1 MKRLKLLLMMAGIF
15 SVLVLSA
22 CGGGAG
28 NAATEQE
35 ESGNESD
42 VIKIKVGHISPDD
55 QAYAIGFK
63 EYADAVEE
71 ATNGKVQ
78 FEIFGNGTLGGER
91 ELLEG
96 VQVGTLDMSLITTGV
111 VTNFVPEVSVIEFPF
126 LFRDLEHTY
135 KTLDGEIGQE
145 LLDKMSESNLKGI
158 AFWENGERYI
168 SNRKGPVKEVADL
181 KGLKMRTIES
191 ELLLDMYS
199 ALGTNATPMAFPEV
213 YNGLQQGVIDGS
225 DFSVGVYYTTRV
237 YEPSKYFS
245 EVPLYY
251 ASATLVLNQE
261 LFDSMP
267 EDVQKVMV
275 DLGKEYAVK
284 QRQINQ
290 NLMDEYRQ
298 KLLADGVEITPAEEM
313 DMDGFRKAVESV
325 YEKHADRYGD
335 YIERIQNVE

>member
-1 MKRLKLLLMMAGIF
+1 MMAGIF

-290 NLMDEYRQ
+290 DLMDEYRQ
-298 KLLADGVEITPAEEM
+298 KLLADGVEITPAEEI

>member
-1 MKRLKLLLMMAGIF
+1 
-15 SVLVLSA
+15 VLSA

-290 NLMDEYRQ
+290 DLMDEYKQ
-298 KLLADGVEITPAEEM
+298 KLLADGVEITPAEEI

-335 YIERIQNVE
+335 YIERIKSVE

>member
-290 NLMDEYRQ
+290 DLMDEYRQ
-298 KLLADGVEITPAEEM
+298 KLLADGVEITPAEEI

>member
-1 MKRLKLLLMMAGIF
+1 MKRLKLLMMMAVVL
-15 SVLVLSA
+15 SLLVLSA
-22 CGGGAG
+22 CGGGEK
-28 NAATEQE
+28 NASTEQG
-35 ESGNESD
+35 ESENDSD

-63 EYADAVEE
+63 EYAEAVEE
-71 ATNGKVQ
+71 ATDGKVQ
-78 FEIFGNGTLGGER
+78 FEIFGNGALGGER

-96 VQVGTLDMSLITTGV
+96 VQLGTLDMSLITTGV
-111 VTNFVPEVSVIEFPF
+111 VTNFVPEVAVIEFPF
-126 LFRDLEHTY
+126 LFRDLDHTY

-158 AFWENGERYI
+158 AFWENGERYVAN
-168 SNRKGPVKEVADL
+168 SQRPVKAVEDL

-225 DFSVGVYYTTRV
+225 DFSTGVYYTTKV
-237 YEPSKYFS
+237 YEQSKHFS

-251 ASATLVLNQE
+251 ASATLVINQE

-267 EDVQKVMV
+267 EDVQKVIV
-275 DLGKEYAVK
+275 DLGKEYAAK

-290 NLMDEYRQ
+290 DLMEEYKQNLV
-298 KLLADGVEITPAEEM
+298 ADGVEIIPAEEI
-313 DMDGFRKAVESV
+313 DIDGFRQAVESV
-325 YEKHADRYGD
+325 YEKHADSYGD

>member
-1 MKRLKLLLMMAGIF
+1 MKRLKLWMMVAAVF
-15 SVLVLSA
+15 SLLVLSA
-22 CGGGAG
+22 CGGGAEDASKEKG
-28 NAATEQE
+28 
-35 ESGNESD
+35 ESGNDSD

-63 EYADAVEE
+63 EYAEAVEE

-78 FEIFGNGTLGGER
+78 FEIFGNGALGGER

-96 VQVGTLDMSLITTGV
+96 VQLGTLDMSLITTGV
-111 VTNFVPEVSVIEFPF
+111 VTNFVPEVAVIEFPF
-126 LFRDLEHTY
+126 LFRDLDHTY

-158 AFWENGERYI
+158 AFWENGERYVAN
-168 SNRKGPVKEVADL
+168 SQRPVKAVEDL

-225 DFSVGVYYTTRV
+225 DFSTGVYYTTKV
-237 YEPSKYFS
+237 YEQSKYFS

-251 ASATLVLNQE
+251 ASATLVINQE

-267 EDVQKVMV
+267 EDVQKVIT
-275 DLGKEYAVK
+275 DLGKEFAAK

-290 NLMDEYRQ
+290 DLMEEYKENLV
-298 KLLADGVEITPAEEM
+298 ADGVEIIPAEEINI
-313 DMDGFRKAVESV
+313 DGFRQAVESV
-325 YEKHADRYGD
+325 YEKHAGSYGD